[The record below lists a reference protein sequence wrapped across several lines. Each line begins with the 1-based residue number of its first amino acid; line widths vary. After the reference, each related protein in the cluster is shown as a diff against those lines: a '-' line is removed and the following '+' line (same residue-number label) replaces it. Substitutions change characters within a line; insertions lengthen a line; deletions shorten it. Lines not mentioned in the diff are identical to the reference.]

1 MIMKLYQLRYF
12 TAVCRYGYVTKAAE
26 ELHVTQPSVSSAIKE
41 LEDEFSVNLFHR
53 INNRLSPTKEGLYF
67 LDQAAKIL
75 EMADSTQ
82 TAMYEL
88 GSRVKQIKIGI
99 PPMIGTFIFPKM
111 FCSFKEKFP
120 DIQLELVEGGSPE
133 MLLAVENDTLDLAVI
148 ITNGIKKPDIHIEH
162 ICDTEFL
169 FCVDKSHPL
178 AGRKS
183 VTFQEIRDEKIILF
197 KNGYFQNKFVRSR
210 FAEIDAEPNVILCSN
225 QIVTMKNLVKE
236 GAACAFLIDEV
247 AKDDPGL
254 SAIPMEPPIPIEIGV
269 IWRKNKRHNSDTIQF
284 MKFIHTM

>member
-1 MIMKLYQLRYF
+1 MKLYQLKYF
-12 TAVCRYGYVTKAAE
+12 TAVCNYGYVTKAAE

-41 LEDEFSVNLFHR
+41 LEDEFAVNLFHR

-67 LDQAAKIL
+67 LDQATKIL
-75 EMADSTQ
+75 ELVESPQ
-82 TAMYEL
+82 NAMSEH
-88 GSRVKQIKIGI
+88 GNRKKQIKIGI
-99 PPMIGTFIFPKM
+99 PPMIGTFLFPKM
-111 FCSFKEKFP
+111 FCAFKEKYP
-120 DIQLELVEGGSPE
+120 NIQLELIEGGSPE

-162 ICDTEFL
+162 ICSTEFL
-169 FCVDKSHPL
+169 FCVGKGHPL

-183 VTFQEIRDEKIILF
+183 VTFEEIKDENIILF

-210 FAEIDAEPNVILCSN
+210 FAEINAEPKVILYSN

-236 GAACAFLIDEV
+236 GAVCAFLIEDV
-247 AKDDPGL
+247 VKDDKDL
-254 SAIPMEPPIPIEIGV
+254 CAIPINPPIPIEIGV

-284 MKFIHTM
+284 MKFAHTM